1 MFQLLVFVPHSL
13 CQIWIIGALMGV
25 DIQKPTS
32 YYTAHTAHAV
42 RRHKTLL
49 LNTCLFFDFDQ
60 TMGFY
65 WSYML
70 LL

>member
-1 MFQLLVFVPHSL
+1 ML
-13 CQIWIIGALMGV
+13 
-25 DIQKPTS
+25 T
-32 YYTAHTAHAV
+32 HTAHAV

-49 LNTCLFFDFDQ
+49 LNTCLFFDFEQ

-70 LL
+70 LLCSYALLQVLLPLIVLPIKNVGVAITLCIRS